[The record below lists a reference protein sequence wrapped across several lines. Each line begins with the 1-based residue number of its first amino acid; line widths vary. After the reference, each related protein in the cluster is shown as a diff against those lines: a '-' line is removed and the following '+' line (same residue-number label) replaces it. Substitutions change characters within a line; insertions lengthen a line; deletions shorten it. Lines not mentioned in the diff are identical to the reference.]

1 MVPGTVSTIDSSHSP
16 SSAPP
21 NRFWMTTLPSQV
33 LTYHIIAP
41 KASRYLYSASCE
53 QFEEH
58 LKMICELSSAR
69 STGAPVVTFDDGALS
84 DFEFALPLLEKHKVR
99 AIFFITAG
107 LIENTK
113 GFMNW
118 PQVREIESLGH
129 SVQSHGWSH
138 VLLTRANQASLL
150 KELEGSKKT
159 LEDRLG
165 RQVESLSL
173 PGGRWNA
180 RALAACTEAGY
191 RAVYHSNPW
200 KIIET
205 DVGLIFTGRLMVRN
219 SMKARQLNDILCGK
233 RRSVMYYRMQY
244 LLKEAG
250 KGLVGDK
257 LYHSLWRGLA
267 RITR

>member
-1 MVPGTVSTIDSSHSP
+1 M
-16 SSAPP
+16 
-21 NRFWMTTLPSQV
+21 RFSMTTLPSQV

-41 KASRYLYSASCE
+41 KASRYVYSTSCQ

-69 STGAPVVTFDDGALS
+69 STAAPVVTFDDGAQS

-99 AIFFITAG
+99 AIFFITVG
-107 LIENTK
+107 FIENTK

-118 PQVREIESLGH
+118 SQVREIESLGH
-129 SVQSHGWSH
+129 SVESHGWSH
-138 VLLTRANQASLL
+138 ALLTRANPASLL
-150 KELEGSKKT
+150 TELECSKKT

-165 RQVESLSL
+165 RLVESLSL

-180 RALAACTEAGY
+180 KVLAACTDVGY

-200 KIIET
+200 KTICP
-205 DVGLIFTGRLMVRN
+205 DVDLNFTGRLMVRN

-233 RRSVMYYRMQY
+233 RRSVIYYRSEY

-250 KGLVGDK
+250 KGLIGDK

-267 RITR
+267 RMTR